1 MLDKTVHILY
11 ILIYTVYAQYIEEVY
26 IMLKVEYLDKT
37 LSNKNNTFKLHN
49 ISFTLPKGYICGIV
63 GENGSGK
70 SSLIKCLAGLYRPD
84 NGNIFIQS
92 VPFYENETKNK
103 NISGLVL
110 DNSFYN
116 QNFTL
121 IQIGRFYGSLYNE
134 FNFNQ
139 YLGYL
144 SLFNL
149 DSKMKFKH
157 LSKGMKTKV
166 QISFALSHNAKLF
179 LFDEPADGL
188 DKNSREELIKICTGL
203 VSDGEK
209 SVLLSSHIT
218 EDLDRIADY
227 IGYMQNGSMLF
238 FLPKDTL
245 CDKFRII
252 KGEHYKCQNIPQN
265 KIVYMEK
272 GKYITSVMV
281 TGGNKYSSDK
291 TLEVYKP
298 CIAEFMYYFVKGG
311 KENAKNIAENFI
323 NINS

>member
-1 MLDKTVHILY
+1 
-11 ILIYTVYAQYIEEVY
+11 
-26 IMLKVEYLDKT
+26 MLKVEYLDKT
-37 LSNKNNTFKLHN
+37 LSNKNNTFKLNN
-49 ISFTLPKGYICGIV
+49 ISFTLPKGYICGII

-84 NGNIFIQS
+84 NGNIFIQD

-103 NISGLVL
+103 NMLGLVL

-144 SLFNL
+144 SLFNI
-149 DSKMKFKH
+149 DSKIKFKH

-188 DKNSREELIKICTGL
+188 DKNSRDEL
-203 VSDGEK
+203 
-209 SVLLSSHIT
+209 IT

-252 KGEHYKCQNIPQN
+252 KGEHYKCQNIPKN

-272 GKYITSVMV
+272 CKYITSTMV
-281 TGGNKYSSDK
+281 KGGNKYSSDK

-311 KENAKNIAENFI
+311 KENAKNIAKDFI
-323 NINS
+323 NVNS

>member
-1 MLDKTVHILY
+1 M
-11 ILIYTVYAQYIEEVY
+11 
-26 IMLKVEYLDKT
+26 
-37 LSNKNNTFKLHN
+37 
-49 ISFTLPKGYICGIV
+49 
-63 GENGSGK
+63 
-70 SSLIKCLAGLYRPD
+70 
-84 NGNIFIQS
+84 
-92 VPFYENETKNK
+92 
-103 NISGLVL
+103 SGLVL

-121 IQIGRFYGSLYNE
+121 IQIGNFYGSLYNE
-134 FNFNQ
+134 FNFNK